1 MTAPNPVAFTI
12 AGLDIRWYGILIS
25 LGVVLAVIISYI
37 RTPKHGIE
45 QENVLDAAIWL
56 LPFGIIGARAY
67 YVIFSWDLYKNNLS
81 EIFNI
86 RGGGLAIHG
95 GLIFGILGVFI
106 MCRLKKVDFLS
117 LLDLLAPSVALAQ
130 AIGRWG
136 NFFNSEAHGT
146 PTNLPW
152 AIEVAGQKVHPT
164 FLYESIWCFALFLFL
179 IIIDRNGSFRG
190 KIFSLYCMLY
200 SLERFFVESLRTDS
214 LMIGPFRQAQVIS
227 VAFFIFS
234 LILFIVCKSR
244 AGKKENTAVAST
256 STRKKAEKAERK
268 AAKKAKK
275 EAKKAE
281 RESLGKSAEVNE
293 SSKAPFTDPVEE
305 MKLNKEKT
313 LTVVKA
319 PDENLDTTGEF
330 DFSGID
336 ETEENVITLDSPVNE
351 KTDSSHYL
359 MPDFDEKPVLNTKPK
374 EADKAQAVA
383 KAVEAELEKVIS
395 KETQTDE
402 VLQHQLD
409 KEAEKY
415 QDTTLE
421 DKYFQQAAE
430 TSSEID
436 RAFGQSSSESEDSSS
451 SESQWKEDSDPSF
464 YVRGRGR
471 ANRHSYDEEE

>member
-37 RTPKHGIE
+37 RAPKHGIE

-190 KIFSLYCMLY
+190 KIFSLYGMLY

-268 AAKKAKK
+268 VLINQL
-275 EAKKAE
+275 
-281 RESLGKSAEVNE
+281 RL
-293 SSKAPFTDPVEE
+293 
-305 MKLNKEKT
+305 M
-313 LTVVKA
+313 
-319 PDENLDTTGEF
+319 NLRR
-330 DFSGID
+330 
-336 ETEENVITLDSPVNE
+336 L
-351 KTDSSHYL
+351 L
-359 MPDFDEKPVLNTKPK
+359 
-374 EADKAQAVA
+374 
-383 KAVEAELEKVIS
+383 
-395 KETQTDE
+395 
-402 VLQHQLD
+402 
-409 KEAEKY
+409 
-415 QDTTLE
+415 
-421 DKYFQQAAE
+421 
-430 TSSEID
+430 
-436 RAFGQSSSESEDSSS
+436 
-451 SESQWKEDSDPSF
+451 SQILLK
-464 YVRGRGR
+464 R
-471 ANRHSYDEEE
+471 